1 MNPVLANN
9 VYFVKEHTGI
19 FKAANNF
26 DIYDESG
33 QNLLINCRE
42 ENLGFFTKLLRFSDF
57 KRMTPFHLEI
67 RTPSGELLFSV
78 KRGIS
83 FFISTVE
90 VFDGKNELLG
100 TFHQKFW
107 SIGGRF
113 DLFDVHNNPVCTLQG
128 NWSSWEFSFH
138 KDGNELASVSKK
150 WAGFAK
156 EMFTSADNYII
167 TIKPIIP
174 PDSKIRMLILAS
186 VLCIDMVLKE

>member
-1 MNPVLANN
+1 MNPVLNKN
-9 VYFVKEHTGI
+9 TYFVKEHTGI
-19 FKAANNF
+19 FKAANNY

-33 QNLLINCRE
+33 QNLLIECRE
-42 ENLGFFTKLLRFSDF
+42 ENLSFLTKLFRFSDL
-57 KRMTPFHLEI
+57 KRTTPFNLEI
-67 RTPSGELLFSV
+67 RTPMGEVLFRV
-78 KRGIS
+78 QRGIS

-90 VFDGKNELLG
+90 VFDGRNELLG
-100 TFHQKFW
+100 RFQQKFW

-113 DLFDVHNNPVCTLQG
+113 DLFDAHNNPVCTLQG

-150 WAGFAK
+150 WAGMAR
-156 EMFTSADNYII
+156 EIFTSADNYV
-167 TIKPIIP
+167 IKINQVVP